1 MFMTE
6 EELSVQVAQI
16 DCIQV
21 DDVDLAKPGQDE
33 VFQQL
38 TADPTS
44 ADEQD
49 TRLVGRRKCQ
59 QDFARVHR

>member
-1 MFMTE
+1 
-6 EELSVQVAQI
+6 
-16 DCIQV
+16 
-21 DDVDLAKPGQDE
+21 VDLSKPGQDE

-38 TADPTS
+38 TADPAS

-59 QDFARVHR
+59 QEIARLHR